1 MDRGRWICVVAG
13 TVALIAVPVV
23 GVLAAE
29 AEPIDALLA
38 EADLKKGKSQSLKC
52 RACHDFKKN
61 GKNKIG
67 PPLWDVVGRT
77 KATAEGYKYSDSL
90 KAIGGEWTYDA
101 LNAWLFSPKD
111 FAKGNKMKYAGM
123 KKTEDRANM
132 IGFLRSLAD
141 EPAPLPQVRATP
153 APAKQQFAQRTA
165 DVGH

>member
-1 MDRGRWICVVAG
+1 MNLR
-13 TVALIAVPVV
+13 L
-23 GVLAAE
+23 VLASGLMISSVLFAGS
-29 AEPIDALLA
+29 AFAAGDA
-38 EADLKKGKSQSLKC
+38 KKGKKVFNKC
-52 RACHDFKKN
+52 KACHTVKA
-61 GKNKIG
+61 GKNKVG
-67 PPLWDVVGRT
+67 PPLWDIVGRT

-165 DVGH
+165 DFGH

>member
-13 TVALIAVPVV
+13 TLALIAVPV
-23 GVLAAE
+23 GEVLAAE

-38 EADLKKGKSQSLKC
+38 EADLKKGKRLSLKC
-52 RACHDFKKN
+52 GACHDFKKN
-61 GKNKIG
+61 GKNKVG
-67 PPLWDVVGRT
+67 PPLWNVVGRP
-77 KATAEGYKYSDSL
+77 KAAIEGFKYSKAL
-90 KAIGGEWTYDA
+90 KALGGEWDYA
-101 LNAWLFSPKD
+101 SLNAFLFKPK
-111 FAKGNKMKYAGM
+111 AYVPGTRMVYPGM

-153 APAKQQFAQRTA
+153 VPAKQHFAQRTA